1 MSPLSDKGSSDCCF
15 SLFRRPQVYVI
26 NVPFAIT
33 MKILIVGATSGIG
46 RALFELY
53 VSQGHDVAVVGRRQN
68 LLNEM
73 RQQYSQSK
81 IYTYCADVTD
91 IESTPVWLNQA
102 WQDMEG
108 VDIAVVSA
116 GGGELNPQLEFAR
129 ELPTLNT
136 NVVGWTC
143 LVDEV
148 FNRFVE
154 QGKGHLAVISSV
166 GGQRGEPSAPAYT
179 ATKAFQMNY
188 AEALRKKARKSKLP
202 IYVTDIRPGFV
213 DTKMAQGV
221 GLFWVMP
228 TDKVARQIACA
239 IRRRRSVA
247 VVTKRWRPI
256 HFVWRHLPRF
266 VYDRL

>member
-1 MSPLSDKGSSDCCF
+1 
-15 SLFRRPQVYVI
+15 
-26 NVPFAIT
+26 

-53 VSQGHDVAVVGRRQN
+53 ASQGHEVAVVGRRQ
-68 LLNEM
+68 EM
-73 RQQYSQSK
+73 LDEMCRQHSQGRVCA
-81 IYTYCADVTD
+81 YRADVTD
-91 IESTPVWLNQA
+91 VESTPVWLDGV
-102 WQDMEG
+102 WKDMAG
-108 VDIAVVSA
+108 VDVVIVSA
-116 GGGELNPQLEFAR
+116 GVGELNPQLEYAK
-129 ELPTLNT
+129 EVATLNT

-148 FNRFVE
+148 FNRFLA
-154 QGKGHLAVISSV
+154 QGRGHLAVISSV

-179 ATKAFQMNY
+179 ATKAFQINY
-188 AEALRKKARKSKLP
+188 AEALRKKARKSGLP

-213 DTKMAQGV
+213 DTKMAQGE

-228 TDKVARQIACA
+228 AEKVALQIARA

-256 HFVWRHLPRF
+256 HFLWRHLPRF

>member
-1 MSPLSDKGSSDCCF
+1 MKTAQSTL
-15 SLFRRPQVYVI
+15 LFFFYCR
-26 NVPFAIT
+26 A

-53 VSQGHDVAVVGRRQN
+53 ASQGHEVAVVGRRQ
-68 LLNEM
+68 EM
-73 RQQYSQSK
+73 LDEMCRQHSQGTV
-81 IYTYCADVTD
+81 YAYRADITD
-91 IESTPVWLNQA
+91 VESTPVWLDGV
-102 WQDMEG
+102 WKDMAG
-108 VDIAVVSA
+108 VDVVIASA
-116 GGGELNPQLEFAR
+116 GVGELNPQLEYAK
-129 ELPTLNT
+129 EVATLNT

-148 FNRFVE
+148 FNRFLA
-154 QGKGHLAVISSV
+154 QGRGHLAVISSV

-179 ATKAFQMNY
+179 ATKAFQINY
-188 AEALRKKARKSKLP
+188 AEALRKKARKSGLP

-213 DTKMAQGV
+213 DTKMAQGE

-228 TDKVARQIACA
+228 TEKVALQIARA

-256 HFVWRHLPRF
+256 HFLWRHLPRF

>member
-1 MSPLSDKGSSDCCF
+1 
-15 SLFRRPQVYVI
+15 
-26 NVPFAIT
+26 

-53 VSQGHDVAVVGRRQN
+53 ASQGHEVAVVGRRQ
-68 LLNEM
+68 EM
-73 RQQYSQSK
+73 LDEMCRQHSQGTV
-81 IYTYCADVTD
+81 YAYRADVTD
-91 IESTPVWLNQA
+91 VVSTPVWLDGV
-102 WQDMEG
+102 WKDMAG
-108 VDIAVVSA
+108 VDVVIASA
-116 GGGELNPQLEFAR
+116 GVGELNPQLEYAK
-129 ELPTLNT
+129 EVATLNT

-148 FNRFVE
+148 FNRFLA
-154 QGKGHLAVISSV
+154 QGRGHLAVISSV

-179 ATKAFQMNY
+179 ATKAFQINY
-188 AEALRKKARKSKLP
+188 AEALRKKARKSGLP

-213 DTKMAQGV
+213 DTKMAQGE

-228 TDKVARQIACA
+228 AEKVALQIARA

-256 HFVWRHLPRF
+256 HFLWRHLPRF

>member
-1 MSPLSDKGSSDCCF
+1 
-15 SLFRRPQVYVI
+15 
-26 NVPFAIT
+26 

-53 VSQGHDVAVVGRRQN
+53 ASQGHEVAVVGRRQ
-68 LLNEM
+68 EM
-73 RQQYSQSK
+73 LDEMCRQHSQGTV
-81 IYTYCADVTD
+81 YAYRADVTD
-91 IESTPVWLNQA
+91 VESTPVWLDGV
-102 WQDMEG
+102 WKDM
-108 VDIAVVSA
+108 AVVDVVIASA
-116 GGGELNPQLEFAR
+116 GVGELNPQLEYAK
-129 ELPTLNT
+129 EVATLNT

-148 FNRFVE
+148 FNRFLA
-154 QGKGHLAVISSV
+154 QGRGHLAVISSV

-179 ATKAFQMNY
+179 ATKAFQINY
-188 AEALRKKARKSKLP
+188 AEALRKKARKSGLP

-213 DTKMAQGV
+213 DTKMAQGE

-228 TDKVARQIACA
+228 AEKVALQIARA

-256 HFVWRHLPRF
+256 HFLWRHLPRF

>member
-1 MSPLSDKGSSDCCF
+1 
-15 SLFRRPQVYVI
+15 
-26 NVPFAIT
+26 

-53 VSQGHDVAVVGRRQN
+53 ASQGHEVAVVGRRQ
-68 LLNEM
+68 EM
-73 RQQYSQSK
+73 LDEMCRQHSQGTV
-81 IYTYCADVTD
+81 YAYRADVTD
-91 IESTPVWLNQA
+91 VESTPVWLNQA
-102 WQDMEG
+102 WQDMED

-116 GGGELNPQLEFAR
+116 GVGELNPQLEYAK
-129 ELPTLNT
+129 EVATLNT

-148 FNRFVE
+148 FNRFLA
-154 QGKGHLAVISSV
+154 QGRGHLAVISSV

-179 ATKAFQMNY
+179 ATKAFQINY
-188 AEALRKKARKSKLP
+188 AEALRKKARKSGLP

-213 DTKMAQGV
+213 DTKMAQGE

-228 TDKVARQIACA
+228 AEKVARQIARA

-256 HFVWRHLPRF
+256 HFLWRHLPRF

>member
-1 MSPLSDKGSSDCCF
+1 
-15 SLFRRPQVYVI
+15 
-26 NVPFAIT
+26 

-53 VSQGHDVAVVGRRQN
+53 ASQGHEVAVVGRRQ
-68 LLNEM
+68 EM
-73 RQQYSQSK
+73 LDEMCRQHSQGTA
-81 IYTYCADVTD
+81 YAYRADVTD
-91 IESTPVWLNQA
+91 VVSTPVWLDGV
-102 WQDMEG
+102 WKDMAV
-108 VDIAVVSA
+108 VDVVIVSA
-116 GGGELNPQLEFAR
+116 GVGELNPQLEYAK
-129 ELPTLNT
+129 EVATLNT

-148 FNRFVE
+148 FNRFLA
-154 QGKGHLAVISSV
+154 QGRGHLAVISSV

-179 ATKAFQMNY
+179 ATKAFQINY
-188 AEALRKKARKSKLP
+188 AEALRKKARKSGLP

-213 DTKMAQGV
+213 DTKMAQGE

-228 TDKVARQIACA
+228 AEKVALQIARA

-256 HFVWRHLPRF
+256 HFLWRHLPRF

>member
-1 MSPLSDKGSSDCCF
+1 
-15 SLFRRPQVYVI
+15 
-26 NVPFAIT
+26 

-53 VSQGHDVAVVGRRQN
+53 ASQGHEVAVVGRRQ
-68 LLNEM
+68 EM
-73 RQQYSQSK
+73 LDEMCRQHSQGTV
-81 IYTYCADVTD
+81 YAYRADVTD
-91 IESTPVWLNQA
+91 VESTPVWLDGV
-102 WQDMEG
+102 WKDM
-108 VDIAVVSA
+108 AVVDVVIASA
-116 GGGELNPQLEFAR
+116 GVGELNPQLEYAK
-129 ELPTLNT
+129 EVATLNT

-148 FNRFVE
+148 FNRFLA
-154 QGKGHLAVISSV
+154 QGRGHLAVISSV

-179 ATKAFQMNY
+179 ATKAFQINY
-188 AEALRKKARKSKLP
+188 AEALRKKARKSGLP

-213 DTKMAQGV
+213 DTKMAQGE
-221 GLFWVMP
+221 GLFLVMP
-228 TDKVARQIACA
+228 AEKVALQIARA

-256 HFVWRHLPRF
+256 HFLWRHLPRF

>member
-1 MSPLSDKGSSDCCF
+1 
-15 SLFRRPQVYVI
+15 
-26 NVPFAIT
+26 

-53 VSQGHDVAVVGRRQN
+53 ASQGHEVAVVGRRQ
-68 LLNEM
+68 EM
-73 RQQYSQSK
+73 LDEMCRQHSQGTV
-81 IYTYCADVTD
+81 YAYRADVTD
-91 IESTPVWLNQA
+91 VESTPVWLDGV
-102 WQDMEG
+102 WKDMAG
-108 VDIAVVSA
+108 VDVVIASA
-116 GGGELNPQLEFAR
+116 GVGELNPQLEYAK
-129 ELPTLNT
+129 EVATLNT

-148 FNRFVE
+148 FNRFLA
-154 QGKGHLAVISSV
+154 QGRGHLAVISSV

-179 ATKAFQMNY
+179 ATKAFQINY
-188 AEALRKKARKSKLP
+188 AEALRKKARKSGLP

-213 DTKMAQGV
+213 DTKMAQGE

-228 TDKVARQIACA
+228 AEKVALQIARA

-256 HFVWRHLPRF
+256 HFLWRHLPRF
-266 VYDRL
+266 VYDRV

>member
-1 MSPLSDKGSSDCCF
+1 
-15 SLFRRPQVYVI
+15 
-26 NVPFAIT
+26 

-53 VSQGHDVAVVGRRQN
+53 ASQGHEVAVVGRRQ
-68 LLNEM
+68 EM
-73 RQQYSQSK
+73 LDEMCRQHSQGTV
-81 IYTYCADVTD
+81 YAYRADITD
-91 IESTPVWLNQA
+91 VESTPVWLDGV
-102 WQDMEG
+102 WKDMAG
-108 VDIAVVSA
+108 VDVVIASA
-116 GGGELNPQLEFAR
+116 GVGELNPQLEYAK
-129 ELPTLNT
+129 EVATLNT

-148 FNRFVE
+148 FNRFLA
-154 QGKGHLAVISSV
+154 QGRGHLAVISSV

-179 ATKAFQMNY
+179 ATKAFQINY
-188 AEALRKKARKSKLP
+188 AEALRKKARKSGLP

-213 DTKMAQGV
+213 DTKMAQGE

-228 TDKVARQIACA
+228 AEKVALQIARA

-247 VVTKRWRPI
+247 VVTKRWRLI
-256 HFVWRHLPRF
+256 HFLWRHLPRF

>member
-1 MSPLSDKGSSDCCF
+1 MKTAQSTL
-15 SLFRRPQVYVI
+15 LFFFYCR
-26 NVPFAIT
+26 A

-53 VSQGHDVAVVGRRQN
+53 ASQGHEVAVVGRRQ
-68 LLNEM
+68 EM
-73 RQQYSQSK
+73 LDEMCRQHSQGTV
-81 IYTYCADVTD
+81 YAYRADVTD
-91 IESTPVWLNQA
+91 VESTPVWLDGV
-102 WQDMEG
+102 WKDMAG
-108 VDIAVVSA
+108 VDVVIASA
-116 GGGELNPQLEFAR
+116 GVGELNPQLEYAK
-129 ELPTLNT
+129 EVATLNT

-148 FNRFVE
+148 FNRFLA
-154 QGKGHLAVISSV
+154 QGRGHLAVISSV

-179 ATKAFQMNY
+179 ATKAFQINY
-188 AEALRKKARKSKLP
+188 AEALRKKARKSGLP

-213 DTKMAQGV
+213 DTKMAQGE

-228 TDKVARQIACA
+228 AEKVALQIARA

-256 HFVWRHLPRF
+256 HFLWRHLPRF
-266 VYDRL
+266 VYDRV

>member
-1 MSPLSDKGSSDCCF
+1 
-15 SLFRRPQVYVI
+15 
-26 NVPFAIT
+26 

-53 VSQGHDVAVVGRRQN
+53 ASQGHEVAVVGRRQ
-68 LLNEM
+68 EM
-73 RQQYSQSK
+73 LDEMCRQHSQGTV
-81 IYTYCADVTD
+81 YAYRADVTD
-91 IESTPVWLNQA
+91 VESTPVWLDGV
-102 WQDMEG
+102 WKDMAG
-108 VDIAVVSA
+108 VDVVIASA
-116 GGGELNPQLEFAR
+116 GVGELNPQLEYAK
-129 ELPTLNT
+129 EVATLNT

-148 FNRFVE
+148 FNRFLA
-154 QGKGHLAVISSV
+154 QGRGHLAVISSV

-179 ATKAFQMNY
+179 ATKAFQINY
-188 AEALRKKARKSKLP
+188 AEALRKKARKSGLP

-213 DTKMAQGV
+213 DTKMAQGE

-228 TDKVARQIACA
+228 AEKVALQIARA

-256 HFVWRHLPRF
+256 HFLWRHLPRF

>member
-1 MSPLSDKGSSDCCF
+1 
-15 SLFRRPQVYVI
+15 
-26 NVPFAIT
+26 

-53 VSQGHDVAVVGRRQN
+53 ALQGHEVAVVGRRQ
-68 LLNEM
+68 EM
-73 RQQYSQSK
+73 LDEMCRQHSQGTV
-81 IYTYCADVTD
+81 YAYRADVTD
-91 IESTPVWLNQA
+91 VESTPVWLDGV
-102 WQDMEG
+102 WKDM
-108 VDIAVVSA
+108 AVVDVVIASA
-116 GGGELNPQLEFAR
+116 GVGELNPQLEYAK
-129 ELPTLNT
+129 EVATLNT

-148 FNRFVE
+148 FNRFLA
-154 QGKGHLAVISSV
+154 QGRGHLAVISSV

-179 ATKAFQMNY
+179 ATKAFQINY
-188 AEALRKKARKSKLP
+188 AEALRKKARKSGLP

-213 DTKMAQGV
+213 DTKMAQGE

-228 TDKVARQIACA
+228 AEKVALQIARA

-256 HFVWRHLPRF
+256 HFLWRHLPRF

>member
-1 MSPLSDKGSSDCCF
+1 
-15 SLFRRPQVYVI
+15 
-26 NVPFAIT
+26 

-53 VSQGHDVAVVGRRQN
+53 ASQGHEVAVVGRRQ
-68 LLNEM
+68 EM
-73 RQQYSQSK
+73 LDEMCRQHSQGTV
-81 IYTYCADVTD
+81 YAYRADVTD
-91 IESTPVWLNQA
+91 VESTPVWLDGV
-102 WQDMEG
+102 WKDMTG
-108 VDIAVVSA
+108 VDVVIASA
-116 GGGELNPQLEFAR
+116 GVGELNSQLEYAK
-129 ELPTLNT
+129 EVATLNT

-148 FNRFVE
+148 FNRFLA
-154 QGKGHLAVISSV
+154 QGRGHLAVISSV

-179 ATKAFQMNY
+179 ATKAFQINY
-188 AEALRKKARKSKLP
+188 AEALRKKARKSGLP

-213 DTKMAQGV
+213 DTKMAQGE

-228 TDKVARQIACA
+228 AEKVALQIARA

-256 HFVWRHLPRF
+256 HFLWRHLPRF

>member
-1 MSPLSDKGSSDCCF
+1 
-15 SLFRRPQVYVI
+15 
-26 NVPFAIT
+26 
-33 MKILIVGATSGIG
+33 MKILIVGATSGLG

-53 VSQGHDVAVVGRRQN
+53 ASQGHEVAVVGRRQ
-68 LLNEM
+68 EM
-73 RQQYSQSK
+73 LDEMCRQHSQGTV
-81 IYTYCADVTD
+81 YAYRADVTD
-91 IESTPVWLNQA
+91 VESTPVWLDGV
-102 WQDMEG
+102 WKDMAG
-108 VDIAVVSA
+108 VDVVIASA
-116 GGGELNPQLEFAR
+116 GVGELNPQLEYAK
-129 ELPTLNT
+129 EVATLNT

-148 FNRFVE
+148 FNRFLA
-154 QGKGHLAVISSV
+154 QGRGHLAVISSV

-179 ATKAFQMNY
+179 ATKAFQINY
-188 AEALRKKARKSKLP
+188 AEALRKKARKSGLP

-213 DTKMAQGV
+213 DTKMAQGE

-228 TDKVARQIACA
+228 AEKVALQIARA

-256 HFVWRHLPRF
+256 HFLWRHLPRF

>member
-1 MSPLSDKGSSDCCF
+1 
-15 SLFRRPQVYVI
+15 
-26 NVPFAIT
+26 

-53 VSQGHDVAVVGRRQN
+53 ASQGHEVAVVGRRQ
-68 LLNEM
+68 EM
-73 RQQYSQSK
+73 LDEMCRQHSQGTV
-81 IYTYCADVTD
+81 YDYRADITD
-91 IESTPVWLNQA
+91 VESTPVWLDGV
-102 WQDMEG
+102 WKDMAG
-108 VDIAVVSA
+108 VDVVIASA
-116 GGGELNPQLEFAR
+116 GVGELNPQLEYAK
-129 ELPTLNT
+129 EVATLNT

-148 FNRFVE
+148 FNRFLA
-154 QGKGHLAVISSV
+154 QGRGHLAVISSV
-166 GGQRGEPSAPAYT
+166 GGQRGEPRAPAYT
-179 ATKAFQMNY
+179 ATKAFQINY
-188 AEALRKKARKSKLP
+188 AEALRKKARKSGLP

-213 DTKMAQGV
+213 DTKMAQGE

-228 TDKVARQIACA
+228 VEKVALQIARA

-256 HFVWRHLPRF
+256 HFLWRHLPRF

>member
-1 MSPLSDKGSSDCCF
+1 
-15 SLFRRPQVYVI
+15 
-26 NVPFAIT
+26 

-53 VSQGHDVAVVGRRQN
+53 ASQGHEVAVVGRRQ
-68 LLNEM
+68 EM
-73 RQQYSQSK
+73 LDEMCRQHSQGRVCA
-81 IYTYCADVTD
+81 YRADVTD
-91 IESTPVWLNQA
+91 VESTPVWLDGV
-102 WQDMEG
+102 WKDMAG
-108 VDIAVVSA
+108 VDVVIASA
-116 GGGELNPQLEFAR
+116 GVGELNPQLEYAK
-129 ELPTLNT
+129 EVATLNT

-148 FNRFVE
+148 FNRFLA
-154 QGKGHLAVISSV
+154 QGRGHLAVISSV

-179 ATKAFQMNY
+179 ATKAFQINY
-188 AEALRKKARKSKLP
+188 AEALRKKARKSGLP

-213 DTKMAQGV
+213 DTKMAQGE

-228 TDKVARQIACA
+228 AEKVALQIARA

-256 HFVWRHLPRF
+256 HFLWRHLPRF

>member
-1 MSPLSDKGSSDCCF
+1 
-15 SLFRRPQVYVI
+15 
-26 NVPFAIT
+26 

-53 VSQGHDVAVVGRRQN
+53 ASQGHEVAVVGRRQ
-68 LLNEM
+68 EM
-73 RQQYSQSK
+73 LDEMCRQHSQGTV
-81 IYTYCADVTD
+81 YAYRADITD
-91 IESTPVWLNQA
+91 VESTPVWLDGV
-102 WQDMEG
+102 WKDMAG
-108 VDIAVVSA
+108 VDVVIASA
-116 GGGELNPQLEFAR
+116 GVGELNPQLEYAK
-129 ELPTLNT
+129 EVATLNT

-148 FNRFVE
+148 FNRFLA
-154 QGKGHLAVISSV
+154 QGRGHLAVISSV

-179 ATKAFQMNY
+179 ATKAFQINY
-188 AEALRKKARKSKLP
+188 AEALRKKARKSGLP

-213 DTKMAQGV
+213 DTKMAQGE

-228 TDKVARQIACA
+228 VEKVALQIARA

-256 HFVWRHLPRF
+256 HFLWRHLPRF

>member
-1 MSPLSDKGSSDCCF
+1 
-15 SLFRRPQVYVI
+15 
-26 NVPFAIT
+26 

-53 VSQGHDVAVVGRRQN
+53 ASQGHEVAVVGRRQ
-68 LLNEM
+68 EM
-73 RQQYSQSK
+73 LDEMCRQHSQGTV
-81 IYTYCADVTD
+81 YAYCADVTD
-91 IESTPVWLNQA
+91 VESTPVWLDGV
-102 WQDMEG
+102 WKDMAG
-108 VDIAVVSA
+108 VDVVIASA
-116 GGGELNPQLEFAR
+116 GVGELNPQLEYAK
-129 ELPTLNT
+129 EVATLNT

-148 FNRFVE
+148 FNRFLA
-154 QGKGHLAVISSV
+154 QGRGHLAVISSV

-179 ATKAFQMNY
+179 ATKAFQINY
-188 AEALRKKARKSKLP
+188 AEALRKKARKSGLP

-213 DTKMAQGV
+213 DTKMAQGE

-228 TDKVARQIACA
+228 VEKVALQIARA

-256 HFVWRHLPRF
+256 HFLWRHLPRF

>member
-1 MSPLSDKGSSDCCF
+1 
-15 SLFRRPQVYVI
+15 
-26 NVPFAIT
+26 

-53 VSQGHDVAVVGRRQN
+53 ASQGHEVAVVGRRQ
-68 LLNEM
+68 EM
-73 RQQYSQSK
+73 LDEMCRQHSQGTV
-81 IYTYCADVTD
+81 YAYRADVTD
-91 IESTPVWLNQA
+91 VVSTPVWLDGV
-102 WQDMEG
+102 WKDMAG
-108 VDIAVVSA
+108 VDVVIASA
-116 GGGELNPQLEFAR
+116 GVGELNPQLEYSKEVA
-129 ELPTLNT
+129 TLNT

-148 FNRFVE
+148 FNRFLA
-154 QGKGHLAVISSV
+154 QGRGHLAVISSV

-179 ATKAFQMNY
+179 ATKAFQINY
-188 AEALRKKARKSKLP
+188 AEALRKKARKSGLP

-213 DTKMAQGV
+213 DTKMAQGE
-221 GLFWVMP
+221 GLFWVKP
-228 TDKVARQIACA
+228 AEKVALQIARA

-256 HFVWRHLPRF
+256 HFLWRHLPRF

>member
-1 MSPLSDKGSSDCCF
+1 
-15 SLFRRPQVYVI
+15 
-26 NVPFAIT
+26 

-53 VSQGHDVAVVGRRQN
+53 ASQGHEVAVVGRRQ
-68 LLNEM
+68 EM
-73 RQQYSQSK
+73 LDEMCRQHSQGTV
-81 IYTYCADVTD
+81 YAYRADVTD
-91 IESTPVWLNQA
+91 VVSTPVWLDGV
-102 WQDMEG
+102 WKDMTG
-108 VDIAVVSA
+108 VDVVIASA
-116 GGGELNPQLEFAR
+116 GVGELNPQLEYAK
-129 ELPTLNT
+129 EVATLNT

-148 FNRFVE
+148 FNRFLA
-154 QGKGHLAVISSV
+154 QGRGHLAVISSV

-179 ATKAFQMNY
+179 ATKAFQINY
-188 AEALRKKARKSKLP
+188 AEALRKKARKSGFP

-213 DTKMAQGV
+213 DTKMAQGE

-228 TDKVARQIACA
+228 AEKVALQIARA

-256 HFVWRHLPRF
+256 HFIWRHLPRF

>member
-1 MSPLSDKGSSDCCF
+1 
-15 SLFRRPQVYVI
+15 
-26 NVPFAIT
+26 

-53 VSQGHDVAVVGRRQN
+53 ASQGHEVAVVGRRQ
-68 LLNEM
+68 EM
-73 RQQYSQSK
+73 LDEMCRQHSQGTV
-81 IYTYCADVTD
+81 YAYRADVTD
-91 IESTPVWLNQA
+91 VESTPVWLDGV
-102 WQDMEG
+102 WKDMAG
-108 VDIAVVSA
+108 VDVVIASA
-116 GGGELNPQLEFAR
+116 GVGELNPQLEYAK
-129 ELPTLNT
+129 EVATLNT

-148 FNRFVE
+148 FNRFLA
-154 QGKGHLAVISSV
+154 QGRGHLAVISSV

-179 ATKAFQMNY
+179 ATKAFQINY
-188 AEALRKKARKSKLP
+188 AEALRKKARKSGLP

-213 DTKMAQGV
+213 DTKMAQGE

-228 TDKVARQIACA
+228 VEKVALQIARA

-256 HFVWRHLPRF
+256 HFLWRHLPRF